1 MLNIR
6 DAEINPIGLGTW
18 NIGENKSTYQNEV
31 DAIRY
36 AIDNGVYVIDTAE
49 MYGNGKSEEIIG
61 HSIKNTIGKSCI
73 LSLKYYLKMHQKRKF

>member
-36 AIDNGVYVIDTAE
+36 AIDNGVNVIDTAE
-49 MYGNGKSEEIIG
+49 M
-61 HSIKNTIGKSCI
+61 
-73 LSLKYYLKMHQKRKF
+73 